1 MHRQQWI
8 TILCTAALVA
18 SFSAAFGQAQEPA
31 PTPPG
36 AAPAPQMPA
45 ASPGKPAK
53 KKYSHANDF
62 LIRGTIF
69 TDKALSFPGVQLRI
83 RRAGEKKFRWESYT
97 DSRGEFAVRVPQG
110 SDYELVV
117 RTKGF
122 AEQTR
127 TIGTKS
133 AGSTETMVFRMQPA
147 AGGKG

>member
-18 SFSAAFGQAQEPA
+18 SSSAAFGKAQEPV
-31 PTPPG
+31 PPPPS
-36 AAPAPQMPA
+36 AVPAPQAPA
-45 ASPGKPAK
+45 ATPGKPAK

-62 LIRGTIF
+62 LIHGTIF

-83 RRAGEKKFRWESYT
+83 RRAGEKKFRWVSYT
-97 DSRGEFAVRVPQG
+97 NSRGEFAVRVPQG

-127 TIGTKS
+127 TIGTKT
-133 AGSTETMVFRMQPA
+133 GGNTESMVLRMQPA

>member
-8 TILCTAALVA
+8 TILWTAALVA
-18 SFSAAFGQAQEPA
+18 SSSAAFGKAQEPV
-31 PTPPG
+31 PPPPS
-36 AAPAPQMPA
+36 AVPAPQAPA
-45 ASPGKPAK
+45 ATPGKPAK

-62 LIRGTIF
+62 LIHGTIF

-83 RRAGEKKFRWESYT
+83 RRAGEKKFRWVSYT
-97 DSRGEFAVRVPQG
+97 NSRGEFAVRVPQG

-127 TIGTKS
+127 TIGTKT
-133 AGSTETMVFRMQPA
+133 GGNTESMVLRMQPA